1 MKAGLIAA
9 GLGERLREAGITL
22 PKPLIEIEGKPLI
35 DHVLDAVVAA
45 DIGEVA
51 CIFNEMADP
60 VAAHCQARR
69 GAPELR
75 VLRRTTPSSMESLF
89 ALAPYLQDSPSL
101 VLTVDAIFAP
111 GVLRAFLAAAAKHG
125 DADAVLAVTNFIDD
139 EKPLH
144 VDLAADGRIVR
155 LGADAAPDAP
165 VTAGFY
171 VLAPRVFSEIA
182 AARAQQLSALR
193 HYLGHLLRCGYAM
206 YGVAVGKTID
216 VDRPEDIAKAGAF
229 VRSGYSS

>member
-22 PKPLIEIEGKPLI
+22 PKPLVAIEGKPLI
-35 DHVLDAVVAA
+35 DHVLDAVAA
-45 DIGEVA
+45 AGISEVA
-51 CIFNEMADP
+51 CIFNETADP

-69 GAPELR
+69 GAPQLR

-111 GVLRAFLAAAAKHG
+111 SVLRAFLVAAAEHV

-139 EKPLH
+139 EKPLR
-144 VDLAADGRIVR
+144 VDLAADGRVIR
-155 LGADAAPDAP
+155 LGTDAASDAP

-171 VLAPRVFSEIA
+171 TLAPRVFAEIA

-193 HYLGHLLRCGYAM
+193 HYFGHLLGRGYAM

-216 VDRPEDIAKAGAF
+216 VDRPEYIAKAEAF
-229 VRSGYSS
+229 VRSGYRS